1 MTTLVVG
8 ENAVASG
15 LLLAAQYGGR
25 DFRQLASDDRR
36 WVSEC
41 GATQRDRLQA
51 HVEEL
56 VRELGASALVDATSP
71 YRQDI
76 SLALHET
83 AAEIELPL
91 VRAVPPS
98 VTMTRFNLDRRLV
111 SSADALLAMTG
122 GVDGK
127 VAATAWPLER
137 HCRSEALELIVLPG
151 LSDALMPESGDL
163 PSWLV
168 TRAQTALRQ
177 SAASKL
183 LCFDAGDVNSLAYL
197 AAADAM
203 RLPATLVRRPPV
215 TKVQSSTPSA
225 TSVVEVFRRLN
236 QLACADR

>member
-8 ENAVASG
+8 ENALASG

-25 DFRQLASDDRR
+25 DFRQFTSDDRR
-36 WVSEC
+36 WGSEC

-51 HVEEL
+51 RVGEL
-56 VRELGASALVDATSP
+56 ARELGASALVDATSP

-76 SLALHET
+76 SAALHET
-83 AAEIELPL
+83 AAEIDLPL
-91 VRAVPPS
+91 VLAVPPS
-98 VTMTRFNLDRRLV
+98 VAMTRFALDRRFV

-122 GVDGK
+122 DVNGS
-127 VAATAWPLER
+127 VAATDWPLER
-137 HCRSEALELIVLPG
+137 HFPSEAREMFVLPG

-183 LCFDAGDVNSLAYL
+183 LCFDAGDLNTLAYL
-197 AAADAM
+197 AAADVM

-215 TKVQSSTPSA
+215 PTGQSSTPSA
-225 TSVVEVFRRLN
+225 TSVVGVLRRLN